1 MEEETAFPGLS
12 DFEFFLAIYQDSWDR
27 LRLPDKFA
35 ELLDGR
41 EPREVKLREAGGGR
55 RLWDVEVVF
64 DGDGHMY
71 LGRGWDRF
79 AREYRLQQGHF
90 LVFSYHDGGEVLT
103 VKVFDGSMC
112 RYQHDHDDASTTPA
126 APLSSRLVTVKEEEV
141 STSPGSESSGDS
153 GSKNGI
159 DDSGSKNG
167 VDSGGKNGSTSSAEI
182 DMGDARTSQFTVML
196 KQCHLGVRQKQYL
209 NVPADFQVA
218 HQYSKR
224 TKVVLRMRGGRSWPV
239 TLKHRTSGYPRASL
253 RYGWHQFCI
262 DNRLGVGDTC
272 FFRALRGS
280 DADLGEDHQL
290 KVEVRRRDGTFAN

>member
-1 MEEETAFPGLS
+1 MEEGLS
-12 DFEFFLAIYQDSWDR
+12 DYFEFFLALYKDSWDR

-41 EPREVKLREAGGGR
+41 EPREVKLREAGDGR

-79 AREYRLQQGHF
+79 AREYGLQLGHF
-90 LVFSYHDGGEVLT
+90 LVFTYDGDDAVLT

-112 RYQHDHDDASTTPA
+112 RRHYRYASTTPE

-141 STSPGSESSGDS
+141 STSPGSESDSES
-153 GSKNGI
+153 GSENSI
-159 DDSGSKNG
+159 DDTGGENGS
-167 VDSGGKNGSTSSAEI
+167 DDTGGKNGSSSSSAEV

-196 KQCHLGVRQKQYL
+196 KQCHLGLRQKQYL
-209 NVPADFQVA
+209 NVPADFQAA
-218 HQYSKR
+218 HEYNKR

-290 KVEVRRRDGTFAN
+290 KVEVRRRDGTFAD